1 MLDSLVTMEMEGWV
15 DWIALLDEVKVAL
28 YSVNFQQLN
37 THIFLFMAFYNKDT
51 QFVIVCYVL

>member
-51 QFVIVCYVL
+51 

>member
-1 MLDSLVTMEMEGWV
+1 MLDSLVTLEMEGWV

-37 THIFLFMAFYNKDT
+37 THIFLCMAFYNKDT
-51 QFVIVCYVL
+51 